1 MSYNI
6 FSNKLQ
12 NLYYKALNKEFR
24 KDTYAATNAEEY
36 YTEGVQSNF
45 NSNQFSVVPDGV
57 HNKINTR
64 EELAVYD
71 PTLNEYIAGF
81 FRYFNW
87 KPTCPEFQT
96 D

>member
-12 NLYYKALNKEFR
+12 NLFYKALKKEFW

-36 YTEGVQSNF
+36 FTEGVQSNF
-45 NSNQFSVVPDGV
+45 NGNQLSVVPDGV
-57 HNKINTR
+57 YNKINTR

-71 PTLNEYIAGF
+71 PTLYECIAGF
-81 FRYFNW
+81 F
-87 KPTCPEFQT
+87 
-96 D
+96 